1 MWFLRCMVVC
11 ARALYTHSAQ
21 HLAHHTHT
29 HTHTHTHILCLCCVV
44 VYFSTLNHSHYTCPR
59 ERSPGARPA
68 GAPRKAEVPARHQGL
83 VLWFRVYVLRGRR
96 QARNASGKRG
106 SGSQRRER
114 ERERRKTPSRS
125 ARARAHTHAQ
135 IHKLALRH
143 RQGRTS
149 KAPRSSA

>member
-1 MWFLRCMVVC
+1 LC
-11 ARALYTHSAQ
+11 ARVHYTRTLHSTL
-21 HLAHHTHT
+21 HTTHTHT
-29 HTHTHTHILCLCCVV
+29 HTHTHTYCVCVV
-44 VYFSTLNHSHYTCPR
+44 WLCISTLNHSHYTCPR